1 MTDAPVLL
9 PAAPAKKPGNP
20 HTLIMIFLVAL
31 IIAIAVLLI
40 LSGPVFNGPVGS
52 NAQNAPAVVPV
63 AGVPAMIPAQAM
75 LPAAEI
81 VSKSVTCQVTGL
93 LEMTGTVKNNV
104 AHPLSV
110 SVRGTGYDSNGN
122 EMGTGYD
129 SVDIDPY
136 GTGTY
141 RINVID
147 GCQLGDSGTYD
158 VRISQI
164 TWRYA
169 G

>member
-1 MTDAPVLL
+1 
-9 PAAPAKKPGNP
+9 
-20 HTLIMIFLVAL
+20 
-31 IIAIAVLLI
+31 
-40 LSGPVFNGPVGS
+40 
-52 NAQNAPAVVPV
+52 
-63 AGVPAMIPAQAM
+63 MIPAQAM

-110 SVRGTGYDSNGN
+110 SVHGTGYDSNGN

-147 GCQLGDSGTYD
+147 GCQTGGLRDL
-158 VRISQI
+158 
-164 TWRYA
+164 
-169 G
+169 